1 MHQVDVSIKL
11 LKDGA
16 KAPSYATPGSAAG
29 DLYACLDEPV
39 TLQPGEI
46 YAVPTGIAI
55 SAGRN
60 DIVALVY
67 GRSGLGT
74 KFGVTLANSVGV
86 IDSDYRGEIKVSLI
100 NRGSAAYTVQPG
112 DRIAQLMFCP
122 VYAAV
127 FHQVDELDDTQR
139 GEGGFGSTG
148 KN

>member
-1 MHQVDVSIKL
+1 MNKVDVKIKL
-11 LKDGA
+11 LKPGA

-29 DLYACLDEPV
+29 DLYACVDEPV
-39 TLQPGEI
+39 TLQPGDI
-46 YAVPTGIAI
+46 VAVPTGIAI
-55 SAGRN
+55 SAGR
-60 DIVALVY
+60 DDLVALVY

-86 IDSDYRGEIKVSLI
+86 IDSDYRGEIRVSLI
-100 NRGSAAYTVQPG
+100 NRGKEPYTVQPG

-122 VYAAV
+122 VYAAA
-127 FHQVDELDDTQR
+127 FTEVDELDDTQR